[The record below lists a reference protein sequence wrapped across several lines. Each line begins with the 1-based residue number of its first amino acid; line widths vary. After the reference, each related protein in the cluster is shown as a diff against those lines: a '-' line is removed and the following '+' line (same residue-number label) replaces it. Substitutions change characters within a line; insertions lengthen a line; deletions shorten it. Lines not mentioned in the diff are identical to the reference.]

1 MSWKERIFWAGAGVM
16 MVLSGL
22 LFLFGTYL
30 WVVTEI
36 IVTTTTVGQWFKV
49 LFSVILLGAGVF
61 VGLCSIRGAIT
72 GRRPTR
78 GQWIS

>member
-1 MSWKERIFWAGAGVM
+1 MSWKERIFWAVAGVM

-22 LFLFGTYL
+22 LFLFGVYL
-30 WVVTEI
+30 WVTEI
-36 IVTTTTVGQWFKV
+36 IVTTTKVGQWLKV

-61 VGLCSIRGAIT
+61 LGLCSMKGAIT

-78 GQWIS
+78 GQWIN

>member
-1 MSWKERIFWAGAGVM
+1 MSWKERIFWAVAGVM

-22 LFLFGTYL
+22 LFLFGVYL
-30 WVVTEI
+30 WVTEI
-36 IVTTTTVGQWFKV
+36 IVTTTTVGQWLKV

-61 VGLCSIRGAIT
+61 LGLCSMKGAIT

-78 GQWIS
+78 GQWIN